1 MTSPTEETQPLPAA
15 DELRLLD
22 PARVRFR
29 TIGHR
34 LELCLPPAGE
44 APFEPVWQEASLLRM
59 FPLSDEYGWLAVL
72 NADGK
77 ELGVLRDLHGM
88 AHDSLA
94 AVREELRRRY
104 LVPRI
109 TAILAV
115 RDRADVT
122 EWRVE
127 TDRGPAVFQVRHLS
141 ENLKQPLPGH
151 LSLTDVEGNRYD
163 IPDLGALDDDSRRR
177 LEERM

>member
-1 MTSPTEETQPLPAA
+1 MTSPTEETNLPTA
-15 DELRLLD
+15 DELRLLE
-22 PARVRFR
+22 PAAVRFR
-29 TIGHR
+29 TVGHR
-34 LELCLPPAGE
+34 LEVCLDDDS
-44 APFEPVWQEASLLRM
+44 WQESSLLRM
-59 FPLSDEYGWLAVL
+59 FPLSEEYGWLAVL

-77 ELGVLRDLHGM
+77 ELGVLRDLHGL

-127 TDRGPAVFQVRHLS
+127 TDRGPATFQVRHLS

-163 IPDLGALDDDSRRR
+163 IPDLAALDDDSRRR